1 MNLKKDKALQKLNGQ
16 CMEGFRSWIVAL
28 FQNFEA
34 VKFKLHSIHD
44 INMSLSAINGR
55 YNFFN
60 FLCAADT
67 DYSSEQ
73 FFELAFSNNM
83 TTNNITI
90 SIFDDNISELEE
102 TFTLTLDVFEI
113 RAGERSRSADERSRL
128 LFNIRTTVV
137 SIQDDDGMQYAS
149 RPCEC
154 TSE

>member
-1 MNLKKDKALQKLNGQ
+1 
-16 CMEGFRSWIVAL
+16 
-28 FQNFEA
+28 
-34 VKFKLHSIHD
+34 
-44 INMSLSAINGR
+44 
-55 YNFFN
+55 
-60 FLCAADT
+60 
-67 DYSSEQ
+67 
-73 FFELAFSNNM
+73 M

-137 SIQDDDGMQYAS
+137 SIQDDDGMQYAN